1 MEEYDIT
8 PQDQEHSGLPSIVI
22 SEDRSLVVWYK
33 STQEDVEH
41 AYRVANDL
49 VITDEQKMTDAV
61 NIRNTYRVR
70 CKEVLE
76 RIGFHKDRVNK
87 LHDQI
92 MAVEKE
98 LAGDARK
105 KDGGY
110 QLAME
115 MITKKINARLDQ
127 LERERVEEEARLN
140 KLAEADRTR
149 RMGLIAK
156 ALDKLQDGLS
166 DLNEQKRVL
175 EERITGNPDIT
186 IEEAEEIRARIN
198 TIDARLQATT
208 TRVEEKQAVLEQVT
222 APSTIVVDN
231 APKVEGLS
239 SRLVWVAIRIDD
251 DDAVHLAVPKREA
264 PRSAC
269 TWSLPKFSQYGND
282 QVKGTNRKPVVP
294 GVVFEQRRITSTRG
308 A

>member
-22 SEDRSLVVWYK
+22 SEDRSLVLWYK

-49 VITDEQKMTDAV
+49 VITDGQKMTDAV

-127 LERERVEEEARLN
+127 LERERLEEEARLN
-140 KLAEADRTR
+140 KLVSCHNWNV
-149 RMGLIAK
+149 G
-156 ALDKLQDGLS
+156 
-166 DLNEQKRVL
+166 
-175 EERITGNPDIT
+175 
-186 IEEAEEIRARIN
+186 
-198 TIDARLQATT
+198 
-208 TRVEEKQAVLEQVT
+208 
-222 APSTIVVDN
+222 
-231 APKVEGLS
+231 
-239 SRLVWVAIRIDD
+239 
-251 DDAVHLAVPKREA
+251 
-264 PRSAC
+264 
-269 TWSLPKFSQYGND
+269 
-282 QVKGTNRKPVVP
+282 
-294 GVVFEQRRITSTRG
+294 
-308 A
+308 